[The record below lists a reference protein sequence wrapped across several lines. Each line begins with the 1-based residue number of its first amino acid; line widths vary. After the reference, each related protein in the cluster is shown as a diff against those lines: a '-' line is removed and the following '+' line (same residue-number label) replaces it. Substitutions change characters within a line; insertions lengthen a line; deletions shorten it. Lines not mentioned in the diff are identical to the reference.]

1 MSALARSST
10 STASEPEVRLLLLL
24 TALVL
29 VVASAAGASVCDTAN
44 CGRGTCA
51 ELPKLIP
58 DVPNYAC
65 HCDPGC
71 IAASIDR
78 SIQSSSL
85 LGTAADQQFA
95 NNPVCAA
102 VSCGPGGACKAGD
115 APFSYSCECQPGYAN
130 LLNLSGLPCVKNCFF
145 GQACSA
151 LGLAPA
157 PAPAPGS
164 PPPPAG
170 SHDSSGPPPSGTKG
184 NNSTAIIIDPFH
196 MRDASRR
203 STLAQ

>member
-65 HCDPGC
+65 HCDPGWSGRSPSRPSPSRP
-71 IAASIDR
+71 ASSPTVITQYCCIDR
-78 SIQSSSL
+78 SID
-85 LGTAADQQFA
+85 TIQF
-95 NNPVCAA
+95 VI
-102 VSCGPGGACKAGD
+102 G
-115 APFSYSCECQPGYAN
+115 YSC
-130 LLNLSGLPCVKNCFF
+130 
-145 GQACSA
+145 
-151 LGLAPA
+151 
-157 PAPAPGS
+157 
-164 PPPPAG
+164 
-170 SHDSSGPPPSGTKG
+170 
-184 NNSTAIIIDPFH
+184 
-196 MRDASRR
+196 
-203 STLAQ
+203 